1 MSGRRKLALS
11 AGAAI
16 VAALA
21 ASLVAAGAI
30 AASKALSPGQ
40 QSKAVIDDAAA
51 QLGVKPDALSQALK
65 QALENRIDEAVKDGR
80 LTKEQGD
87 ALKKRI
93 ESDDYPLF
101 LGHGGFGRF
110 GFGPGGFGGPGGHA
124 FRAPG
129 LGASHHFEIFDT
141 AASYLGMTE
150 AQLRDELMN
159 EKTLADIAK
168 EKGKSVS
175 GLVQAIVT
183 AQEKR
188 IDEAASDGRL
198 TKDQASALKTNLDD
212 RIESFVNGE
221 FRMPGF
227 GGRPRFWP
235 GSGAPRAPPVLGGPS
250 A

>member
-1 MSGRRKLALS
+1 MSRGRKLTLV
-11 AGAAI
+11 AGAAV

-21 ASLVAAGAI
+21 AGLVAAGAI
-30 AASKALSPGQ
+30 AASKALSPSQ
-40 QSKAVIDDAAA
+40 ESKAVIDDAAA
-51 QLGVKPDALSQALK
+51 QLGVRPDALSKALK
-65 QALENRIDEAVKDGR
+65 QALENRIDEAVKQGR
-80 LTKEQGD
+80 LSKERGD
-87 ALKKRI
+87 ELKKRI
-93 ESDDYPLF
+93 ESDAYPL
-101 LGHGGFGRF
+101 LLVRGAFGRF
-110 GFGPGGFGGPGGHA
+110 GFGFAAPPGFGGHA

-129 LGASHHFEIFDT
+129 LAAPHHFAIFDT

-159 EKTLADIAK
+159 GKTLVDIAK

-188 IDEAASDGRL
+188 IDEAVSDGRL
-198 TKDQASALKTNLDD
+198 TKDQASALKANLDD

-221 FRMPGF
+221 FRSPGF
-227 GGRPRFWP
+227 GGRPHFWP
-235 GSGAPRAPPVLGGPS
+235 GSGAPRAPPVFGGSS